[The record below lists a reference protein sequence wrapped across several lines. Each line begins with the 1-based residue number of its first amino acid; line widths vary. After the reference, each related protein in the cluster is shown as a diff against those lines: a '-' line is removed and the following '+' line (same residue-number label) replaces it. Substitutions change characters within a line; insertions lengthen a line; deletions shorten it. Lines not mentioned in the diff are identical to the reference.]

1 MDALLNG
8 LMLAERP
15 ATTGDNTAD
24 KSTRRL
30 AGMTVRRTALR
41 HPCTGKGCLHRNH
54 RRDARHVR
62 FLLDMLDLPDEEA
75 LPQDYDTE
83 LMWGSFSR
91 EEAINFR

>member
-15 ATTGDNTAD
+15 VTTGENTAD

-41 HPCTGKGCLHRNH
+41 HPCAGKDCLHRNH
-54 RRDARHVR
+54 RRDAQHARY
-62 FLLDMLDLPDEEA
+62 LMTMLDLPGDLATPVDYEA
-75 LPQDYDTE
+75 E
-83 LMWGSFSR
+83 LMWGSFTR
-91 EEAINFR
+91 EEALNFR